1 MNSGSNRKKGE
12 DSCASE
18 FSEASMDSESNR
30 TDGEREE
37 EENEDE
43 PFLEPGAI
51 CKEHELKI
59 HSWNKKNRALLCTM
73 CIQGANLPNEQVKV
87 FP

>member
-1 MNSGSNRKKGE
+1 MDSSNRRKDE

-18 FSEASMDSESNR
+18 FSDQTDGMESEGKR
-30 TDGEREE
+30 TDGDGEE
-37 EENEDE
+37 E

-51 CKEHELKI
+51 CKEHELKV

-73 CIQGANLPNEQVKV
+73 CIQGANLPNEQV
-87 FP
+87 